1 MTRRNSLAKNTL
13 LLSIGTFLT
22 KGLSFVMVPFFSRWL
37 STSDYGTYDLL
48 ATYVTLLLPIIG
60 LASNEAL
67 FRFSMDTNDENERK
81 KYVSNCFAIFTLNS
95 GVFFLIMLFVRC
107 YIGWELALYFFVL
120 AIGEIYNL
128 HLRGYLRA
136 IKRLDVYSFVNAI
149 TTVFIIIFTTI
160 FVRIFGLDLKGMILG
175 YGFGYLAGDIIIV
188 FWTKYWEYLSFR
200 TISSKGM
207 KELIDYS
214 YALIPNSLSWWFI
227 NVSDRT
233 IINMFLGAVSNGI
246 YAIAYKIP
254 NILTSVFSV
263 FGISWQQSATEA
275 INDSNRNEYYNKVF
289 NQMMTVLLG
298 ICCGILSL
306 NFLFFNYIFDSRY
319 YEGFQYAPILIA
331 GTVFA
336 TISQFYGSIQIS
348 FKQPKENG
356 VSTVIGA
363 VSNLVIHLSLIK
375 VMGLYAAAISTLLS
389 QLIVCV
395 IRYIRLRKY
404 ISIKMDRKTV
414 LFLAVYM
421 YFTLMAYN
429 IDSLAFNIINVVL
442 ASAVFIIS
450 NKAIIIKILKKTM
463 RLRGKW

>member
-1 MTRRNSLAKNTL
+1 MTRRDSLAKNTL
-13 LLSIGTFLT
+13 LLSIGAFLT

-67 FRFSMDTNDENERK
+67 FRFSMDTNDENEKK
-81 KYVSNCFAIFTLNS
+81 KYVSNCFAIFTINS
-95 GVFFLIMLFVRC
+95 FIFFLIMFFVRC
-107 YIGWELALYFFVL
+107 YVGWDLALYFFVL
-120 AIGEIYNL
+120 AIGEVYNL

-149 TTVFIIIFTTI
+149 TTVFIAFFTTI
-160 FVRIFGLDLKGMILG
+160 FVKLFGLGLRGMILG
-175 YGFGYLAGDIIIV
+175 YGVGYLSGDVIIV
-188 FWTKYWEYLSFR
+188 IWTKYWKYLSFR
-200 TISSKGM
+200 IISPKGM
-207 KELIDYS
+207 KKLIDYS
-214 YALIPNSLSWWFI
+214 YALIPNSLAWWFI

-263 FGISWQQSATEA
+263 FSVSWQQSATEA
-275 INDSNRNEYYNKVF
+275 ISDSNRNEYYNKVF
-289 NQMMTVLLG
+289 NQMTTVLIG
-298 ICCGILSL
+298 ICCGVLSL

-319 YEGFQYAPILIA
+319 YEGFRYAPILIA

-375 VMGLYAAAISTLLS
+375 VMGLYAAAISTLMS
-389 QLIVCV
+389 QFIVCI
-395 IRYIRLRKY
+395 IRHIRLKKY
-404 ISIKMDRKTV
+404 VSIKMNVKTV
-414 LFLAVYM
+414 LYFAVYV
-421 YFTLMAYN
+421 YFTFMAYI
-429 IDSLAFNIINVVL
+429 IDNVAINIINFVL
-442 ASAVFIIS
+442 ASVVFLIS
-450 NKAIIIKILKKTM
+450 NKAIIIKILKKTTH
-463 RLRGKW
+463 LHGN

>member
-1 MTRRNSLAKNTL
+1 MTRRDSLAKNTL

-48 ATYVTLLLPIIG
+48 ATYVTLLLPVIG

-67 FRFSMDTNDENERK
+67 FRFSMDTNDENEKRK
-81 KYVSNCFAIFTLNS
+81 YISNCFMIFTLNIII
-95 GVFFLIMLFVRC
+95 FLFVMCFVR
-107 YIGWELALYFFVL
+107 YYVGWDLALYFFIL

-136 IKRLDVYSFVNAI
+136 IKRLDIYSFVNAI

-160 FVRIFGLDLKGMILG
+160 FVRIFGLGLKGMILG
-175 YGFGYLAGDIIIV
+175 YGFGYLAGDITIV
-188 FWTKYWEYLSFR
+188 FWTKYWKYLSFR
-200 TISSKGM
+200 IISLKGM

-233 IINMFLGAVSNGI
+233 IINMVLGAASNGI
-246 YAIAYKIP
+246 YAISYKIP
-254 NILTSVFSV
+254 NILTSVFGV
-263 FGISWQQSATEA
+263 FGVSWQQSATEA
-275 INDSNRNEYYNKVF
+275 ISDSNRNEYYNKVF
-289 NQMMTVLLG
+289 NQMMTVLMG
-298 ICCGILSL
+298 ICCGVLSL
-306 NFLFFNYIFDSRY
+306 NFLFFNYVFDSRY
-319 YEGFQYAPILIA
+319 YEGFRYAPILIA

-363 VSNLVIHLSLIK
+363 VSNLVIHLLLIK
-375 VMGLYAAAISTLLS
+375 AMGLYAAAISTLLS
-389 QLIVCV
+389 QFIVCIV
-395 IRYIRLRKY
+395 RHISLKKY
-404 ISIKMDRKTV
+404 VSIKMDRKMV
-414 LFLAVYM
+414 LFFAVYV

-429 IDSLAFNIINVVL
+429 IGNLALNIINVIL
-442 ASAVFIIS
+442 ASVVFIIS
-450 NKAIIIKILKKTM
+450 NKAIIIKILKTM
-463 RLRGKW
+463 RL